1 MPATKTRPG
10 LTGVVPL
17 GWEPSDE
24 ELSQAIEETI
34 EAEKILD
41 KDGKIV
47 PVVFLVNEI

>member
-34 EAEKILD
+34 EAEKIR
-41 KDGKIV
+41 KR
-47 PVVFLVNEI
+47 PVWAVLPG